1 MMIDEALRLYPPAHV
16 ISRTALGDDEVCGF
30 RIRAGS
36 SVLMSPWVTHR
47 NRHYRDTPKR
57 FDPERFTP
65 ERSRGRHGYAYY
77 PLGGGPRMCIG
88 DRFSLMGQT
97 LVLAMTAHR
106 SRAD

>member
-30 RIRAGS
+30 RIRA
-36 SVLMSPWVTHR
+36 
-47 NRHYRDTPKR
+47 KR